1 MGRHPAGQN
10 LSLAVLS
17 AFHWGSAI
25 DYTVN
30 GIILGNIYMLLA
42 VGLALIFGVSH
53 LINFAHGS
61 VYTVGAYIG
70 WACITY
76 LHTPLPVT
84 MLIVIVGCALLGM
97 AIERIGL
104 RPLSG
109 SARIAPLL
117 ATIGIGLVLDQLVQ
131 LIGSPDPRSMP
142 SQLPSWRLQ
151 IGGGTI
157 GALDLLIAGIGFA
170 SAAVLFIFLRFTK
183 LGWAVRATAQDRD
196 AALQMGVDAN
206 AVNQTVFAIASAL
219 GGISGLLVGM
229 YYNHIDPAMSFQ
241 ATLKGVVALVIGG
254 MGNIPGAV
262 AGSLLLGLIESYGVA
277 LFGSSYRNLFAFA
290 LLLLILVLR
299 PEGLFTRR
307 RQAPPE
313 PLTGTFVAPSRPV
326 RVPPWAVAIAIVA
339 AAALPLLVNAPYLL
353 QVLTNA
359 WLYGMLALSLT
370 LIAGTVGLVSLGHAG
385 LLAIGAYASA
395 LLAVDLG
402 TPVVLAVLASGVITA
417 ILGTLLASPAFRL
430 RGHYVS
436 IATLGV
442 GEIVGLV
449 ILNWESLTRGPIG
462 IAGIP
467 PLSIAGWSLE
477 SAQAM
482 YWASLAVVTL
492 LGLLQYRLLG
502 SHLGRTFR
510 AVREDDVAARA
521 FGISLN
527 RYKGLA
533 FGFGGFVAGI
543 SGALTAHLYSYINYQ
558 TFDSQISILAL
569 TMVILGGLGNVAG
582 AVIGAIALISLPEL
596 FRATAEYRMLIYG
609 VTLLLLIRFRPQGLL
624 GTV

>member
-1 MGRHPAGQN
+1 M
-10 LSLAVLS
+10 LT
-17 AFHWGSAI
+17 AFHWGSAF
-25 DYTVN
+25 DYTIN
-30 GIILGNIYMLLA
+30 GLILGNIYALLA

-61 VYTVGAYIG
+61 VYTVGAYVG

-76 LHTPLPVT
+76 LHTPLPLT
-84 MLIVIVGCALLGM
+84 LLIVVTSCALLGA

-104 RPLSG
+104 RPLAG

-117 ATIGIGLVLDQLVQ
+117 ATIGIGLLLDQLVQ
-131 LIGSPDPRSMP
+131 LIATPDPRSLP
-142 SQLPSWRLQ
+142 SQLPNWRIV

-157 GALDLLIAGIGFA
+157 GALDILIAGIGLA
-170 SAAVLFIFLRFTK
+170 STAILFGFLRFTK

-206 AVNQTVFAIASAL
+206 AVNRTVFAIASAL
-219 GGISGLLVGM
+219 GGVSGMLVGM

-262 AGSLLLGLIESYGVA
+262 GGSLLLGLIESYGVA
-277 LFGSSYRNLFAFA
+277 LFGASYRNLFAFVI
-290 LLLLILVLR
+290 LLAILVLR
-299 PEGLFTRR
+299 PEGLFTRSR
-307 RQAPPE
+307 SLPPE
-313 PLTGTFVAPSRPV
+313 PLTGTFIAPSRPLA
-326 RVPPWAVAIAIVA
+326 VPGWAVALAIAV
-339 AAALPLLVNAPYLL
+339 AAALPLVLQAPYLL

-359 WLYGMLALSLT
+359 WLYGLLALSLT
-370 LIAGTVGLVSLGHAG
+370 LIAGTVGQISLGHAG

-402 TPVVLAVLASGVITA
+402 TPVLLAVLSAGAITA
-417 ILGTLLASPAFRL
+417 ALGTLLAFPAFRL

-467 PLSIAGWSLE
+467 PLEISGFYFE
-477 SAQAM
+477 SARAM
-482 YWASLAVVTL
+482 YWASLAAVVL
-492 LGLLQYRLLG
+492 LGLLQFRLLG

-533 FGFGGFVAGI
+533 FTFGGFLAGI
-543 SGALTAHLYSYINYQ
+543 AGAITAHLYSYINYQ

-569 TMVILGGLGNVAG
+569 TMVILGGMGNVLG
-582 AVIGAIALISLPEL
+582 AVIGAIALIGLPEL

-624 GTV
+624 GTI